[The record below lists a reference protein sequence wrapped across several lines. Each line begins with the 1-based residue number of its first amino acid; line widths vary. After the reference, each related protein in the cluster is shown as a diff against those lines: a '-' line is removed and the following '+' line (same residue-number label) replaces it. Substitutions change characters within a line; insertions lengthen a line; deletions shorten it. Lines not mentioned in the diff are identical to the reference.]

1 MSEIKSDNDLVK
13 LWYRSTRNDVNY
25 AFNKIM
31 IYLDKRNILLNIPK
45 QKFYN
50 FFVQFLFRFNKNLL

>member
-1 MSEIKSDNDLVK
+1 MTEMKIDNNLVK
-13 LWYRSTRNDVNY
+13 LWYKSTRNDVNY

-50 FFVQFLFRFNKNLL
+50 FFVQFLFRFN

>member
-1 MSEIKSDNDLVK
+1 MSEIKIDNDLVK

>member
-1 MSEIKSDNDLVK
+1 MAEMKIDNNLVK
-13 LWYRSTRNDVNY
+13 LWYKSTRNDVNY

>member
-1 MSEIKSDNDLVK
+1 MSEIKIDNDLVK
-13 LWYRSTRNDVNY
+13 LWYRSTRDDVNY

>member
-1 MSEIKSDNDLVK
+1 MAEMKIDNNLVK
-13 LWYRSTRNDVNY
+13 LWYKSTRNDVNY
-25 AFNKIM
+25 VFNKIM
-31 IYLDKRNILLNIPK
+31 IYLDNRNILLNIPK